1 MDITAIQKRCA
12 ALGYS
17 TGAIDGDLGPKTY
30 AAMFSAV
37 AHRDLGAT
45 GLEFGKGA
53 AKHFPAYEINNPLR
67 LAHWLGQIAHESGGF
82 FYLRELGGQSYFF
95 KMYDLAG
102 ARPQVAKRLGNVNPG
117 DGIRYCGR
125 GLIQLTGRSNYRTT
139 GKRIGLDLEHSPEL
153 AEQPANAVLI
163 ACDYWGSRNIN
174 RHADRD
180 DLEAVTLAINGG
192 ANGLDDRRKFTKR
205 AKEVLL

>member
-1 MDITAIQKRCA
+1 MDALTIQERVA
-12 ALGYS
+12 ALGFDP
-17 TGAIDGDLGPKTY
+17 GPRDGDLGPRTY
-30 AAMFSAV
+30 AGIFSAV
-37 AHRDLGAT
+37 ARRKLPNGI
-45 GLEFGKGA
+45 EFGRGA
-53 AKHFPAYEINNPLR
+53 VAHFPRYEITTALR
-67 LAHWLGQIAHESGGF
+67 MIHWLGQNAHESGGF
-82 FYLRELGGQSYFF
+82 FYLRELGKQSYFH
-95 KMYDLAG
+95 KLYDIGG
-102 ARPQVAKRLGNVNPG
+102 ARPDVARRLGNTQPG

-125 GLIQLTGRSNYRTT
+125 SLIQLTGRANYRTT

-192 ANGLDDRRKFTKR
+192 RNGLDDRRKYTAR
-205 AKEVLL
+205 ARELLL